1 MKNYAVKKNEF
12 EKVLMQL
19 PSGNR
24 FKFFFL
30 FVLLSF
36 IFWFST
42 KLSNTYQIEQS
53 YSIHWKNIPKGI
65 IIDNDSSEL
74 GLSITASGIEI
85 LWYRLFK
92 NKISLVLDENI
103 FIGKE
108 AFASIDNERFN
119 IQQQLFDNTILNQ
132 ITTPVMKIAYARLGV
147 KKVKISS
154 EPTLKFRAGYLSD
167 SPLTIYPDSLLVWGS
182 QDVLDTLTR
191 VKTVSFVMED
201 IFESFKKAIVL
212 ENLTNLRYDIKEVN
226 IKQEISRYSEK
237 EFILPIE
244 IINIPKSVRVK
255 LFPPTANVKA
265 TMPLTLL
272 NGFNVKDFM
281 LVVDYELILKNELTH
296 LPIRLVKQPSQVKKV
311 IWEPKT
317 VNYLIRK

>member
-1 MKNYAVKKNEF
+1 MQLKKNEF
-12 EKVLMQL
+12 EKVLRQL
-19 PSGNR
+19 PTKDR

-30 FVLLSF
+30 FILLSF

-53 YSIHWKNIPKGI
+53 FSIHWNNIPKGI
-65 IIDNDSSEL
+65 VLNHDSSEL
-74 GLSITASGIEI
+74 VLSITASGIEI

-92 NKISLVLDENI
+92 NKINLVLNKNI

-108 AFASIDNERFN
+108 AFVSIDNERFN

-132 ITTPVMKIAYARLGV
+132 ITTSVIKITYARLGV
-147 KKVKISS
+147 KKVKITSD
-154 EPTLKFRAGYLSD
+154 PILKFRAGYLSD
-167 SPLTIYPDSLLVWGS
+167 SPLTISPDSLLVRGS
-182 QDVLDTLTR
+182 QDVLDTLTI
-191 VKTVSFVMED
+191 VKTVSFIMENV
-201 IFESFKKAIVL
+201 FESFQKVIAL
-212 ENLTNLRYDIKEVN
+212 ENLTNLQFDIQEVN
-226 IKQEISRYSEK
+226 IKQEVSRYSEK
-237 EFILPIE
+237 QFILPIE
-244 IINIPKSVRVK
+244 IINIPKSVKVK
-255 LFPPTANVKA
+255 LFPPTGTLKA

-272 NGFNVKDFM
+272 NGFNARDFM

>member
-1 MKNYAVKKNEF
+1 MQLKKNEF
-12 EKVLMQL
+12 EKVLRQL
-19 PSGNR
+19 PTKDR

-30 FVLLSF
+30 FILLSF

-53 YSIHWKNIPKGI
+53 FSIHWNNIPKGI
-65 IIDNDSSEL
+65 VLNHDSSEL
-74 GLSITASGIEI
+74 VLSITASGIEI

-92 NKISLVLDENI
+92 NKINLVINKNI

-108 AFASIDNERFN
+108 AHVSIDNERFN

-132 ITTPVMKIAYARLGV
+132 ITTPVIKITYARLGV
-147 KKVKISS
+147 KKVKITSD
-154 EPTLKFRAGYLSD
+154 PILKFRAGYLSD
-167 SPLTIYPDSLLVWGS
+167 SPLTISPDSLLVRGS
-182 QDVLDTLTR
+182 QDVLDTLTI
-191 VKTVSFVMED
+191 VKTVSFIMED
-201 IFESFKKAIVL
+201 VFESFQKVIAL
-212 ENLTNLRYDIKEVN
+212 EDLTNLQFDIKEVN
-226 IKQEISRYSEK
+226 IKQEVSRYSEK
-237 EFILPIE
+237 QFILPIE
-244 IINIPKSVRVK
+244 IINIPKSVKVK
-255 LFPPTANVKA
+255 LFPPTGTLKA

-272 NGFNVKDFM
+272 NGFNARDFM

>member
-1 MKNYAVKKNEF
+1 MQLKKNEF
-12 EKVLMQL
+12 EKVLRQL
-19 PSGNR
+19 PTKDR

-30 FVLLSF
+30 FILLSF

-53 YSIHWKNIPKGI
+53 FSIHWNNIPKGI
-65 IIDNDSSEL
+65 VLNHDSSEL

-92 NKISLVLDENI
+92 NKINLVLNKNI

-108 AFASIDNERFN
+108 AFVSIDNERFN

-132 ITTPVMKIAYARLGV
+132 ITTPVIKITYARLGV
-147 KKVKISS
+147 KKVKITSD
-154 EPTLKFRAGYLSD
+154 PILKFRAGYLSD
-167 SPLTIYPDSLLVWGS
+167 SPLTISPDSLLVRGS
-182 QDVLDTLTR
+182 QDVLDTLTI
-191 VKTVSFVMED
+191 VKTVSFIMENV
-201 IFESFKKAIVL
+201 FESFQKVIAL
-212 ENLTNLRYDIKEVN
+212 ENLTNLQFDIQEVN
-226 IKQEISRYSEK
+226 IKQEVSRYSEK
-237 EFILPIE
+237 QFILPIE
-244 IINIPKSVRVK
+244 IINIPKSVKVK
-255 LFPPTANVKA
+255 LFPPTGTLKA

-272 NGFNVKDFM
+272 NGFNARDFM

>member
-1 MKNYAVKKNEF
+1 MQLKKNEF
-12 EKVLMQL
+12 KKVLRQL
-19 PSGNR
+19 PSKDR

-53 YSIHWKNIPKGI
+53 FSIHWNNIPKGI
-65 IIDNDSSEL
+65 VLNHDSSEL

-92 NKISLVLDENI
+92 NKINLVLNKDI

-108 AFASIDNERFN
+108 AFISIDNERFN
-119 IQQQLFDNTILNQ
+119 IQQQLLDNTILNQ
-132 ITTPVMKIAYARLGV
+132 IITPVIKIAYLRLGV

-167 SPLTIYPDSLLVWGS
+167 SPPTVDPDSLLVRGP
-182 QDVLDTLTR
+182 QDILDTLTM
-191 VKTVSFVMED
+191 VKTVSFNMED
-201 IFESFKKAIVL
+201 VFESFQKVIVL
-212 ENLTNLRYDIKEVN
+212 ENLTNLQFDIQEVN

-237 EFILPIE
+237 EFVLPIE

-255 LFPPTANVKA
+255 LFPPMANLKA

-272 NGFNVKDFM
+272 NGLNVKDFM
-281 LVVDYELILKNELTH
+281 LVVDYELILKNELIH

>member
-1 MKNYAVKKNEF
+1 MQLKKNEF
-12 EKVLMQL
+12 EKVLRQL
-19 PSGNR
+19 PTKDR

-30 FVLLSF
+30 FILLSF

-53 YSIHWKNIPKGI
+53 FSIHWNNIPKGI
-65 IIDNDSSEL
+65 VLNHDSSEL

-92 NKISLVLDENI
+92 NKINLVINKNI

-108 AFASIDNERFN
+108 AHVSIDNERFN

-132 ITTPVMKIAYARLGV
+132 ITTPVIKITYARLGV
-147 KKVKISS
+147 KKVKITSD
-154 EPTLKFRAGYLSD
+154 PILKFRAGYLSD
-167 SPLTIYPDSLLVWGS
+167 SPLTISPDSLLVRGS
-182 QDVLDTLTR
+182 QDVLDTLTI
-191 VKTVSFVMED
+191 VKTVSFIMENV
-201 IFESFKKAIVL
+201 FESFQKVIAL
-212 ENLTNLRYDIKEVN
+212 ENLTNLQFDIQEVN
-226 IKQEISRYSEK
+226 IKQEVSRYSEK
-237 EFILPIE
+237 QFILPIE
-244 IINIPKSVRVK
+244 IINIPKSVKVK
-255 LFPPTANVKA
+255 LFPPTGTLKA

-272 NGFNVKDFM
+272 NGFNARDFM

>member
-1 MKNYAVKKNEF
+1 MQLKKNEF
-12 EKVLMQL
+12 EKVLRQL
-19 PSGNR
+19 PTKDR

-30 FVLLSF
+30 FILLSF

-53 YSIHWKNIPKGI
+53 FSIHWNNIPKGI
-65 IIDNDSSEL
+65 VLNHDSSEL
-74 GLSITASGIEI
+74 VLSITASGIEI

-92 NKISLVLDENI
+92 NKINLVLNKNI

-108 AFASIDNERFN
+108 AFVSIDNERFN

-132 ITTPVMKIAYARLGV
+132 ITTPVIKITYARLGV
-147 KKVKISS
+147 KKVKITSD
-154 EPTLKFRAGYLSD
+154 PILKFRAGYLSD
-167 SPLTIYPDSLLVWGS
+167 SPLTISPDSLLVRGS
-182 QDVLDTLTR
+182 QDVLDTLTI
-191 VKTVSFVMED
+191 VKTVSFIMENV
-201 IFESFKKAIVL
+201 FESFQKVIAL
-212 ENLTNLRYDIKEVN
+212 ENLTNLQFDIQEVN
-226 IKQEISRYSEK
+226 IKQEVSRYSEK
-237 EFILPIE
+237 QFILPIE
-244 IINIPKSVRVK
+244 IINIPKSVKVK
-255 LFPPTANVKA
+255 LFPPTGTLKA

-272 NGFNVKDFM
+272 NGFNARDFM

>member
-1 MKNYAVKKNEF
+1 MQLKKNEF
-12 EKVLMQL
+12 EKVLRQL
-19 PSGNR
+19 PTKDR

-53 YSIHWKNIPKGI
+53 FSIHWNNIPKGI
-65 IIDNDSSEL
+65 VLNHDSSEL

-92 NKISLVLDENI
+92 NKINLVINKNI

-108 AFASIDNERFN
+108 ALVSIDNERFN

-132 ITTPVMKIAYARLGV
+132 ITTPVIKIAYARLGV
-147 KKVKISS
+147 RKVKITS
-154 EPTLKFRAGYLSD
+154 EPILKFRAGYLSD
-167 SPLTIYPDSLLVWGS
+167 SPLTISPDSLLVRGS
-182 QDVLDTLTR
+182 QDVLDTLTI
-191 VKTVSFVMED
+191 VKTVSFIMED
-201 IFESFKKAIVL
+201 VFESFQKVIAL
-212 ENLTNLRYDIKEVN
+212 EDLTNLQFDIKEVN
-226 IKQEISRYSEK
+226 IKQEVSRYSEK
-237 EFILPIE
+237 QFILPIE
-244 IINIPKSVRVK
+244 IINIPKSVKVK
-255 LFPPTANVKA
+255 LFPPTGTLKA

-272 NGFNVKDFM
+272 NGFNARDFM

>member
-1 MKNYAVKKNEF
+1 MQLKKNEF
-12 EKVLMQL
+12 EKVLRQL
-19 PSGNR
+19 PSKDR

-42 KLSNTYQIEQS
+42 KLSNTYQLEQS
-53 YSIHWKNIPKGI
+53 FSINWNNIPKGI
-65 IIDNDSSEL
+65 VLNHNSSEL

-92 NKISLVLDENI
+92 KKINLVLNKNV
-103 FIGKE
+103 FIGKD
-108 AFASIDNERFN
+108 AFVSIDNERFN
-119 IQQQLFDNTILNQ
+119 IQQQLLDNTILNQ
-132 ITTPVMKIAYARLGV
+132 ITTPVIKIAYVRLGV
-147 KKVKISS
+147 KKVKISY

-167 SPLTIYPDSLLVWGS
+167 SPPTIDPDSLLVRGS
-182 QDVLDTLTR
+182 QNVLDTLTM
-191 VKTVSFVMED
+191 VKTVSFIMDDV
-201 IFESFKKAIVL
+201 FESFQKVIVL
-212 ENLTNLRYDIKEVN
+212 ENLTNLQFDIQEVN

-237 EFILPIE
+237 EFVLPIQ

-255 LFPPTANVKA
+255 LFPPTATVKA
-265 TMPLTLL
+265 TMPLALL
-272 NGFNVKDFM
+272 NGFNVRDFM

-296 LPIRLVKQPSQVKKV
+296 LPILLVKQPSQVKKV